1 MNLEKEAKTLL
12 FLTETER
19 LKPLKEGSEIST
31 QMYEKEQKLATE
43 NRDIIAETNT
53 LSHSNAEAKDKE
65 AKATAEINKLDAE
78 RAAKIESCLVSKRNK

>member
-1 MNLEKEAKTLL
+1 
-12 FLTETER
+12 
-19 LKPLKEGSEIST
+19 
-31 QMYEKEQKLATE
+31 MYEKEQKLATE

-78 RAAKIESCLVSKRNK
+78 ELLK